1 MKQVTKTGRRNG
13 IIIGAL
19 VVLAL
24 LIYSELSGITSVFSR
39 KDLKVVS
46 FESVSAASEPK
57 QGSLKPP
64 EPKSSLPHQKD
75 GGPFVT
81 INTLHVL
88 LKFNDDF
95 KDCQSFS
102 RGSSHDPIKA
112 LIDGAEQSNCIAIEQ
127 GLLITA
133 EGHKEEVSSKR

>member
-1 MKQVTKTGRRNG
+1 MQVTKTGRRNG

-24 LIYSELSGITSVFSR
+24 LIYSELSGITSIFSR

-46 FESVSAASEPK
+46 FESVSAASD
-57 QGSLKPP
+57 
-64 EPKSSLPHQKD
+64 KSSLPHQKD

-127 GLLITA
+127 GLLITT